1 MVWYQVYQYQYSTVV
16 LVPYLAWLAWYGYG
30 YPILISVD
38 LCGVVS
44 VSVVS
49 IDLSSSSM
57 CSSSRLTGKII
68 LDFTAGIFFLLL
80 ALILATSFSK
90 FPLVH
95 PNGAVLI
102 TGASSGIG
110 LSAAKHLQSQG
121 FHVFAACR
129 KEKDAQRLTN
139 VGLNPLIIDVTKES
153 TIDEAVLAVTRYV
166 KTSGIPLVSIINNA
180 GSTTK
185 KPLETV
191 DMRVVR
197 QVFDVNVFGALEVT
211 QKFLPLLRETVEA
224 GGGARIVFIG
234 SVSGII
240 SLPLNGVYS
249 MTKYS
254 MEAMADTYRRELHK
268 FGISVS
274 MVNPAYVN
282 TNFRQRG
289 ADTVKEDS
297 LTLNEKKNYG
307 QDFAHLVKKMN
318 KRGTFAATCCD
329 VTDTAIANAV
339 ISAYPKTRYY
349 PAVVAPHVPA
359 WIVTPLIRSFG
370 IFTMTDRILDSII
383 RMAF

>member
-1 MVWYQVYQYQYSTVV
+1 M
-16 LVPYLAWLAWYGYG
+16 
-30 YPILISVD
+30 ILKNWPTKNK
-38 LCGVVS
+38 
-44 VSVVS
+44 
-49 IDLSSSSM
+49 
-57 CSSSRLTGKII
+57 SRT
-68 LDFTAGIFFLLL
+68 
-80 ALILATSFSK
+80 
-90 FPLVH
+90 
-95 PNGAVLI
+95 
-102 TGASSGIG
+102 
-110 LSAAKHLQSQG
+110 
-121 FHVFAACR
+121 
-129 KEKDAQRLTN
+129 
-139 VGLNPLIIDVTKES
+139 
-153 TIDEAVLAVTRYV
+153 
-166 KTSGIPLVSIINNA
+166 NNA